1 MRRFIKVPNIC
12 MIRKRQW
19 SRRHCQRKTYVQIKK
34 VTTSEEVDKGTKNL
48 DYMKNAVVTICRE
61 NLDNF
66 EGQSKGST
74 G

>member
-34 VTTSEEVDKGTKNL
+34 VTTSEEVDKGTENL
-48 DYMKNAVVTICRE
+48 DDMKEAVVTIRGKD
-61 NLDNF
+61 LDNF
-66 EGQSKGST
+66 GGQSKGST